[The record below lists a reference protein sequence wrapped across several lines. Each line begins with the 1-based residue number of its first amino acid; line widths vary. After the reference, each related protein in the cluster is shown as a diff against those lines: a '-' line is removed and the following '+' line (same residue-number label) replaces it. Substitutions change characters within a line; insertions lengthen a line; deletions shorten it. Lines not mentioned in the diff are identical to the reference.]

1 MNLICNWNNL
11 QPLFKKMGILG
22 YKIIAWDSN
31 LVMTYQKKVAL
42 QATLKSYSENRIF
55 MTVNFKVSI

>member
-1 MNLICNWNNL
+1 
-11 QPLFKKMGILG
+11 MGILG
-22 YKIIAWDSN
+22 YKVIAWDSN

-42 QATLKSYSENRIF
+42 QATSKSYSENRIF